1 MTALFFGHKITMM
14 ILTDEEGNNNNAD
27 NITKNTTQK
36 LTNST
41 KLFMPLC
48 LSLL

>member
-27 NITKNTTQK
+27 NITKKYNTK
-36 LTNST
+36 AN
-41 KLFMPLC
+41 KFN
-48 LSLL
+48 